1 MRLSFR
7 FPNEII
13 IIIYTYADVQT
24 KYKLLTIYKWLL
36 KVKLSLKCDNVN
48 GNCNNDAIYILRYK
62 IQLTHDTT
70 NDIIDI
76 GRNDD
81 SNCNSNCLYLTK
93 LTCSLKCKK
102 SLVLEYNTVSDT
114 NYTNELCKESF
125 YKNNLCKNNLCI
137 QNIYDTTDSRYLS
150 VYLTR
155 QFSFYYGNG
164 YGNEWY
170 NTDYR
175 IQYNN
180 KNYNDSLLN
189 LEYYIYH
196 QDKCFLCNKSMFDD
210 FIVVKGFIL

>member
-1 MRLSFR
+1 MVYEWNRRL
-7 FPNEII
+7 I
-13 IIIYTYADVQT
+13 T
-24 KYKLLTIYKWLL
+24 KVFYWSRISTLF
-36 KVKLSLKCDNVN
+36 N
-48 GNCNNDAIYILRYK
+48 
-62 IQLTHDTT
+62 
-70 NDIIDI
+70 IIDI

-81 SNCNSNCLYLTK
+81 FNCNSNCYSKCLYLTK

-102 SLVLEYNTVSDT
+102 SLVLEYNIVSDT
-114 NYTNELCKESF
+114 NYTNELYKGNF
-125 YKNNLCKNNLCI
+125 YKNNLCKNHLCI
-137 QNIYDTTDSRYLS
+137 KNIYDTTDSRYLS
-150 VYLTR
+150 SYLTR

-210 FIVVKGFIL
+210 LIVVKGFIL